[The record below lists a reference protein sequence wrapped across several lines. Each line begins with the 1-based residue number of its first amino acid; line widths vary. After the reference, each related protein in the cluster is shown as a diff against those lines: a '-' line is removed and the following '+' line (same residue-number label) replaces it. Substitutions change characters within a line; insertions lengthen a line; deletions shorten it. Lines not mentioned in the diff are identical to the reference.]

1 MQPDYHLN
9 DPDALLS
16 PSLLVFR
23 DIVVHNLHE
32 MIRIARGAERLRP
45 HVKTHKMPRL
55 VALCEQLGIHKHKC
69 ATIAEAEMTAEAGG
83 RDVLLAYPL
92 VGPNIRRFVRLAAAY
107 PDTTF
112 RVLVDDPEP
121 ARALS
126 AALAETGVS
135 VPVLIDLEVGMGRT
149 GIAPDDQA
157 LALCE
162 LVERLP
168 HLEFDGISAY
178 DGHIHESEFEQRK
191 RAAEAGIAQMDAFR
205 ARLLTKGL
213 PVRRLVLG
221 GTPTFPVHAALDL
234 PGVECSP
241 GTCTLQDIG
250 YANRYPDLP
259 FIPGAALLTRVIS
272 RPRPGRLCLDL
283 GHKAV
288 AADPPAG
295 SRLTLRDLPEAKIG
309 GQSEEHL
316 VVETP
321 RAGECPPGTALLAFP
336 SHICP
341 TCALHRRAYVIE
353 HGDVVDEWEV
363 AARDRVLTV

>member
-1 MQPDYHLN
+1 MTPDYHLN

-16 PSLLVFR
+16 PSLLIFR
-23 DIVVHNLHE
+23 DLVEYNIRE
-32 MIRIARGAERLRP
+32 MIRMAGGPERLRP

-55 VALCEQLGIHKHKC
+55 VALSEERGIHKHKV
-69 ATIAEAEMTAEAGG
+69 ATIAEAEMTASAGG
-83 RDVLLAYPL
+83 SDVLLAYPL
-92 VGPNIRRFVRLAAAY
+92 VGPNIKRFVHLVTKF
-107 PDTTF
+107 PGTTF
-112 RVLVDDPEP
+112 RALVDDPAP

-126 AALAETGVS
+126 DALAGTGLS

-149 GIAPDDQA
+149 GIAPNDDA

-162 LVERLP
+162 LLTRLP
-168 HLEFDGISAY
+168 NLVFDGISAY
-178 DGHIHESEFEQRK
+178 DGQIHDNDLKERGQS
-191 RAAEAGIAQMDAFR
+191 AGPGVAQTLAFR
-205 ARLLTKGL
+205 ERLLARGL
-213 PVRRLVLG
+213 PVPRLVMG
-221 GTPTFPVHAALDL
+221 GTPTFPIHAKLDV

-241 GTCTLQDIG
+241 GTCTLQDVG
-250 YANRYPDLP
+250 YATRYPDLP
-259 FIPGAALLTRVIS
+259 FVPAAALLTRVIS

-295 SRLTLRDLPEAKIG
+295 TRVTLPALPEGKVV

-321 RAGECPPGTALLAFP
+321 RAEEYPPGTPFLAFP

-353 HGDVVDEWEV
+353 RGDLVDEWEV
-363 AARDRVLTV
+363 GARDRVLTV

>member
-1 MQPDYHLN
+1 MQPDYRLN
-9 DPDALLS
+9 DTDALLS
-16 PSLLVFR
+16 PSLLIFR
-23 DIVVHNLHE
+23 DIVVHNVNA
-32 MIRIARGAERLRP
+32 MIRVAGGADRLRP
-45 HVKTHKMPRL
+45 HVKTHKMPKL
-55 VALCEQLGIHKHKC
+55 VALCEQLGVHKHKC

-92 VGPNIRRFVRLAAAY
+92 VGPNVRRFVRLAAAY
-107 PDTTF
+107 PATTF
-112 RVLVDDPEP
+112 RALVDAPEP

-126 AALAETGVS
+126 AALSETTLS

-149 GIAPDDQA
+149 GTAPDENA
-157 LALCE
+157 LALCRLIDE
-162 LVERLP
+162 LP

-178 DGHIHESEFEQRK
+178 DGHIHDGDIQERR
-191 RAAEAGIAQMDAFR
+191 RAAQGGIAQTLAFR
-205 ARLLTKGL
+205 DRLMAQGL
-213 PVRRLVLG
+213 PVTRLVLG
-221 GTPTFPVHAALDL
+221 GTPTFPIHAECDA

-241 GTCTLQDIG
+241 GTCTLQDVG
-250 YANRYPDLP
+250 YATRYPDLP
-259 FIPGAALLTRVIS
+259 FIPAAALLTRVIS

-295 SRLTLRDLPEAKIG
+295 ARLTLPDLPDAKVG

-321 RAGECPPGTALLAFP
+321 RASEFPPGTALLAFP

-353 HGDVVDEWEV
+353 RGELVDEWEV